1 LCSSVNSH
9 SIFGEFMIE
18 RIRGILVQK
27 SPTFVVVECAG
38 VGYGINISAYT
49 AGKLPEEGT
58 EITLHTHLV
67 VREDSMTLFGF
78 ADKTEKD
85 TFIML
90 LDVNGVGP
98 KLAQRILSGSTPADL
113 LNMIAS
119 DNKAALGKIKGLG
132 KKTCEQMTLTL
143 KEKAGAMLQALG
155 DVEGSGIT
163 GMGALTGAKMEAVLA
178 LHTLGVKDPAAEK
191 AVIKAVEV
199 LGDSADAAALIPE
212 ALKYL

>member
-1 LCSSVNSH
+1 MSSSTKEQ
-9 SIFGEFMIE
+9 FGEIMIE

-58 EITLHTHLV
+58 EVVLHTNLV

-143 KEKAGAMLQALG
+143 KEKAGTMLQALG
-155 DVEGSGIT
+155 DIEGSGIT
-163 GMGALTGAKMEAVLA
+163 SMGALTGAKMEAVLA

>member
-1 LCSSVNSH
+1 
-9 SIFGEFMIE
+9 MIE

-27 SPTFVVVECAG
+27 TPTFVVVECAG
-38 VGYGINISAYT
+38 VGYGVNISAYT
-49 AGKLPEEGT
+49 AGKLPEEGA
-58 EITLHTHLV
+58 EVTLHTNLV

-78 ADKTEKD
+78 ADTTEKNL
-85 TFIML
+85 FLML

-98 KLAQRILSGSTPADL
+98 KMAQRILSGVTPADL

-119 DNKAALGKIKGLG
+119 DNKAALSKIKGLG

-143 KEKAGAMLQALG
+143 KDKAGAMLQSLG

-163 GMGALTGAKMEAVLA
+163 SVGALTGAKLEAVLA

-191 AVIKAVEV
+191 AVVKAVEV
-199 LGDSADAAALIPE
+199 LSDSADAAALIPE

>member
-1 LCSSVNSH
+1 
-9 SIFGEFMIE
+9 MIE
-18 RIRGILVQK
+18 RIRGVLIQK
-27 SPTFVVVECAG
+27 SPTFVIVECAG
-38 VGYGINISAYT
+38 VGYGVNISAYT
-49 AGKLPEEGT
+49 AGKLPEEGA
-58 EITLHTHLV
+58 EVVLHTNLV

-155 DVEGSGIT
+155 DVEGSGVT
-163 GMGALTGAKMEAVLA
+163 GMGALTGTKMEAVLA

-191 AVIKAVEV
+191 AVVKAVEV
-199 LGDSADAAALIPE
+199 LGDAADAAALIPE

>member
-1 LCSSVNSH
+1 
-9 SIFGEFMIE
+9 MIE
-18 RIRGILVQK
+18 RIKGILVEK
-27 SPTFVVVECAG
+27 SPTFVVVDVNG
-38 VGYGINISAYT
+38 VGYGVNISAYT
-49 AGKLPEEGT
+49 AGKLPEVDSEVLLYT
-58 EITLHTHLV
+58 DLV

-90 LDVNGVGP
+90 LEVNGVGP

-119 DNKAALGKIKGLG
+119 DNKSALGKIKGLG
-132 KKTCEQMTLTL
+132 KKTCEQMVLSL

-155 DVEGSGIT
+155 GVEGSGIT
-163 GMGALTGAKMEAVLA
+163 SMGALTGAKMEAVLA

-191 AVIKAVEV
+191 AVMKAAEI
-199 LGDSADAAALIPE
+199 LGDSADAATLIPE

>member
-1 LCSSVNSH
+1 
-9 SIFGEFMIE
+9 MIE

-27 SPTFVVVECAG
+27 TPTFVVVECAG

-49 AGKLPEEGT
+49 AGKLPEEGA
-58 EITLHTHLV
+58 EVTLHTNLV

-78 ADKTEKD
+78 ADTTEKNL
-85 TFIML
+85 FLML

-98 KLAQRILSGSTPADL
+98 KMAQRILSGVTPADL

-119 DNKAALGKIKGLG
+119 DNKAALSKIKGLG

-143 KEKAGAMLQALG
+143 KDKAGAMLQSLG
-155 DVEGSGIT
+155 NVEGSGIT
-163 GMGALTGAKMEAVLA
+163 SVGALTGAKLEAVLA

-191 AVIKAVEV
+191 AVVKAVEV

>member
-1 LCSSVNSH
+1 MSSSTKEQ
-9 SIFGEFMIE
+9 FGEIMIE

-27 SPTFVVVECAG
+27 SPTFIVVECAG

-58 EITLHTHLV
+58 EVILHTNLV

-143 KEKAGAMLQALG
+143 KEKAGTMLQALG
-155 DVEGSGIT
+155 NVDGSGIT
-163 GMGALTGAKMEAVLA
+163 SMGALTGAKMEAVLA
-178 LHTLGVKDPAAEK
+178 LHTLGVKDPMAEK
-191 AVIKAVEV
+191 AVVKAVEV
-199 LGDSADAAALIPE
+199 LGDAADAAALIPE

>member
-1 LCSSVNSH
+1 
-9 SIFGEFMIE
+9 MIE
-18 RIRGILVQK
+18 QVRGILVQK

-38 VGYGINISAYT
+38 VGYGINISAFT
-49 AGKLPEEGT
+49 AGKLPEEGA
-58 EITLHTHLV
+58 EITLYTNLV

-98 KLAQRILSGSTPADL
+98 KLAQRILSGSSPADL

-119 DNKAALGKIKGLG
+119 DNKSALGKIKGLG
-132 KKTCEQMTLTL
+132 KKTCEQMVLSL

-191 AVIKAVEV
+191 AVMKAAEI
-199 LGDSADAAALIPE
+199 LGDTADAAALIPE

>member
-1 LCSSVNSH
+1 
-9 SIFGEFMIE
+9 MIE
-18 RIRGILVQK
+18 RIRGVLIQK
-27 SPTFVVVECAG
+27 SPTFVIVECAG
-38 VGYGINISAYT
+38 VGYGVNISAYT
-49 AGKLPEEGT
+49 AGKLPEEGA
-58 EITLHTHLV
+58 EVVLHTNLV

-155 DVEGSGIT
+155 DVEGSGVT

-191 AVIKAVEV
+191 AVVKAVEV
-199 LGDSADAAALIPE
+199 LGDAADAAALIPE

>member
-1 LCSSVNSH
+1 
-9 SIFGEFMIE
+9 MIE

-27 SPTFVVVECAG
+27 TPTFVVVECAG
-38 VGYGINISAYT
+38 VGYGVNISAYT
-49 AGKLPEEGT
+49 AGKLPEEGA
-58 EITLHTHLV
+58 EVTLHTNLV

-78 ADKTEKD
+78 ADTTEKNL
-85 TFIML
+85 FLML

-98 KLAQRILSGSTPADL
+98 KMAQRILSGVTPADL

-119 DNKAALGKIKGLG
+119 DNKAALSKIKGLG

-143 KEKAGAMLQALG
+143 KDKAGAMLQSLG

-163 GMGALTGAKMEAVLA
+163 SVGALTGAKLEAVLA

-191 AVIKAVEV
+191 AVVKAVEV

>member
-1 LCSSVNSH
+1 
-9 SIFGEFMIE
+9 M
-18 RIRGILVQK
+18 
-27 SPTFVVVECAG
+27 ECAG

-49 AGKLPEEGT
+49 AGKLPEEGV
-58 EITLHTHLV
+58 EVTLHTNLV

-78 ADKTEKD
+78 ADTTEKNL
-85 TFIML
+85 FLML

-98 KLAQRILSGSTPADL
+98 KMAQRILSGVTPADL

-119 DNKAALGKIKGLG
+119 DNKAALSKIKGLG

-143 KEKAGAMLQALG
+143 KEKAGTMMQSPG
-155 DVEGSGIT
+155 NVEGSGIT
-163 GMGALTGAKMEAVLA
+163 NVGALTGAKLEAVLA

-191 AVIKAVEV
+191 AVVKAVEV
-199 LGDSADAAALIPE
+199 LGDSVDAAALIPE

>member
-1 LCSSVNSH
+1 
-9 SIFGEFMIE
+9 MIE
-18 RIRGILVQK
+18 RIRGILIEK
-27 SPTFVVVECAG
+27 TPTFVVVECGG

-49 AGKLPEEGT
+49 AGKLPETGT
-58 EITLHTHLV
+58 EVTLYTNLV

-78 ADKTEKD
+78 ADTTEKSI
-85 TFIML
+85 FLML

-98 KLAQRILSGSTPADL
+98 KMAQRILSGVTPADL
-113 LNMIAS
+113 LNMIAT

-143 KEKAGAMLQALG
+143 KEKAGTMLQGLG
-155 DVEGSGIT
+155 NVEGSGIT
-163 GMGALTGAKMEAVLA
+163 SIGALTGAKLEAVLA

-191 AVIKAVEV
+191 AVVKAAET
-199 LGDSADAAALIPE
+199 LGDSADAATLIPE

>member
-1 LCSSVNSH
+1 
-9 SIFGEFMIE
+9 MIE

-27 SPTFVVVECAG
+27 TPTFVVVECAG
-38 VGYGINISAYT
+38 VGYGINISAFT
-49 AGKLPEEGT
+49 AGKLPDEGA
-58 EITLHTHLV
+58 EVTLHTNLV

-78 ADKTEKD
+78 ADTTEKNL
-85 TFIML
+85 FLML

-143 KEKAGAMLQALG
+143 KEKASNMLQSLG

-163 GMGALTGAKMEAVLA
+163 SVGALTGAKLEAVLA
-178 LHTLGVKDPAAEK
+178 LHTLGVKDPMAEK
-191 AVIKAVEV
+191 AVVKAVEV
-199 LGDSADAAALIPE
+199 LGDGVDAAALIPE